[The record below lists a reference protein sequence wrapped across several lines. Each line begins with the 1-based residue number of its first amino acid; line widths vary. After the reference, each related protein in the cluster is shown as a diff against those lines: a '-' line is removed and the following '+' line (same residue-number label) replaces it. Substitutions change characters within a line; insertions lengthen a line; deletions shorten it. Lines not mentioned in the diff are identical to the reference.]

1 MERAV
6 LLVDDDEVVLT
17 SMVHA
22 LHEQPFLV
30 YTARNGEEAMRMLKT
45 RTIDVVVSDERMP
58 GMSGVQLLTWVA
70 ANFPDA
76 IRIVLTGHTEADT
89 AVRAINDAGVYRFFR
104 KPCNEA
110 RLVVAIRE
118 ALERKEVIEEGRR
131 LLESNQRRLS
141 ELKQL
146 GQDVSSQAR
155 NAAQDLQ
162 RPIERILDY
171 CNRLEEQAGKEL
183 GSDSHAL
190 LTEARA
196 AAAEARR
203 LVEQLKAAV
212 EARTR

>member
-6 LLVDDDEVVLT
+6 LLVDDDEVLLAATVR
-17 SMVHA
+17 M
-22 LHEQPFLV
+22 LHEQPFMV
-30 YTARNGEEAMRMLKT
+30 YTARNGEEAMRVLKT
-45 RTIDVVVSDERMP
+45 RNIDVVVSDERMP
-58 GMSGVQLLTWVA
+58 GMSGVELLTWVA
-70 ANFPDA
+70 ANCPDA
-76 IRIVLTGHTEADT
+76 IRIVLTGHVEADT

-110 RLVVAIRE
+110 RLAVAIRE

-131 LLESNQRRLS
+131 LLESNQQRLS

-155 NAAQDLQ
+155 NTAQDLQ

-171 CNRLEEQAGKEL
+171 CGRLEEQAGKEMDN
-183 GSDSHAL
+183 DSHDL
-190 LTEARA
+190 LTEARK

-203 LVEQLKAAV
+203 LVQQLKAAV